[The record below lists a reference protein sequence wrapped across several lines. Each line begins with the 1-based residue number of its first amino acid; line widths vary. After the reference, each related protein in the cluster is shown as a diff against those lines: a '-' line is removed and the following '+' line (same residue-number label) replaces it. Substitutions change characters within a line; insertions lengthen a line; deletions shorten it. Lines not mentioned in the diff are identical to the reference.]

1 MERYKKKE
9 ILAAIGAL
17 EKANESIGR
26 TNNKAT
32 QVDVIDA
39 LSQCQETAILLGDY
53 FETQG
58 EEIISFVKILEDY
71 CENLYQMSIVLPDY
85 NQCRKL
91 SKKIQKQLPQ
101 LHNGIK
107 QKLPDD
113 KKEIIFLPYKASMWD
128 SLESV
133 WRAADEDKS
142 CDTFVVPIPYFDR
155 NPDGTLGQMHY
166 EGNEYPEYV
175 PVTSWEEYSIAERKP
190 DVIYF
195 HNPYDDSN
203 IITTVHPAFYAREL
217 KKYTNML
224 VYIPYFV
231 CAGDTVQEH
240 LCATPGTLYADKV
253 IVQSEAV
260 RKTYVEELHKFE
272 HENKCKNAFGNIEQK
287 VLALGSPKYD
297 KLLNT
302 RREDLNVPEEWKDM
316 IRKADGTNK
325 KVVLYNTSIA
335 SLLEKS
341 DEVIIKIRNTIDVFR
356 DMQDDVVL
364 LWRPHP
370 LMPATLQSMRPQL
383 WNEYSAIVSL
393 YKSEGWGIFDE
404 SSDSDRAI
412 AISDGYYGDGGSL
425 FALYEKTGKPM
436 MVQNVKILDRLMNL
450 GG

>member
-9 ILAAIGAL
+9 ILDAIGTL
-17 EKANESIGR
+17 EKANDSIIR
-26 TNNKAT
+26 TNNRAT
-32 QVDVIDA
+32 QTDVIDA
-39 LSQCQETAILLGDY
+39 LSQCQETAIFLGNY
-53 FETQG
+53 FETLG

-71 CENLYQMSIVLPDY
+71 CENLYQMSIVLSDS

-91 SKKIQKQLPQ
+91 SKRIQKQLTQ

-107 QKLPDD
+107 QEFPDD

-133 WRAADEDKS
+133 WKAADEDEN
-142 CDTFVVPIPYFDR
+142 CDAYVVPIPYFDR

-175 PVTSWEEYSIAERKP
+175 PVTSWEEYSITERKP
-190 DVIYF
+190 DVIYI

-231 CAGDTVQEH
+231 CAGDRVQEH
-240 LCATPGTLYADKV
+240 FCVTPGTLYADKV

-260 RKTYVEELHKFE
+260 RKTYVEELQKFE
-272 HENKCKNAFGNIEQK
+272 RENKCKNTFGSIEKK

-297 KLLNT
+297 KVLNT
-302 RREDLNVPEEWKDM
+302 RKCELDIPKEWLDVICKQ
-316 IRKADGTNK
+316 DGSMK
-325 KVVLYNTSIA
+325 KVILYNTSIA
-335 SLLEKS
+335 NILEHK
-341 DEVIIKIRNTIDVFR
+341 EMILMKIEDVLRVFKVS
-356 DMQDDVVL
+356 QEEIAL

-370 LMPATLQSMRPQL
+370 LMQATLQSMRPQL
-383 WNEYSAIVSL
+383 WKQYNDIVMH
-393 YKSEGWGIFDE
+393 YKLEGWGIFDD
-404 SSDSDRAI
+404 SSDMNRAI
-412 AISDGYYGDGGSL
+412 ALSDAYYGDGGSML
-425 FALYEKTGKPM
+425 ALYQKTGKP
-436 MVQNVKILDRLMNL
+436 ILIQKV
-450 GG
+450 

>member
-9 ILAAIGAL
+9 ILNAIGAL
-17 EKANESIGR
+17 EKANDNIRIKSNGADQ
-26 TNNKAT
+26 T
-32 QVDVIDA
+32 DVIDV

-53 FETQG
+53 FETLG
-58 EEIISFVKILEDY
+58 VKTISFVKILEDY
-71 CENLYQMSIVLPDY
+71 CENLYQMSIVLSDG

-91 SKKIQKQLPQ
+91 SKRIQKQLTQ

-107 QKLPDD
+107 QEFPDD
-113 KKEIIFLPYKASMWD
+113 KQEIVFLPYKASMWD

-133 WRAADEDKS
+133 WKAADEDEN
-142 CDTFVVPIPYFDR
+142 CDTYVVPIPYFDR

-175 PVTSWEEYSIAERKP
+175 PVTSWEEYAIAERKP
-190 DVIYF
+190 DVIYI

-217 KKYTNML
+217 ERYTNML

-231 CAGDTVQEH
+231 CEGDTVQEH
-240 LCATPGTLYADKV
+240 FCVTPGTLFADKV
-253 IVQSEAV
+253 IVQSEAI
-260 RKTYVEELHKFE
+260 RKIYVEELHKFE
-272 HENKCKNAFGNIEQK
+272 HENNCKNAFGNIEQK

-302 RREDLNVPEEWKDM
+302 RKEDLDIPEKWKNM

-325 KVVLYNTSIA
+325 KVILYNTSIA
-335 SLLEKS
+335 SFLEKNN
-341 DEVIIKIRNTIDVFR
+341 DVITKIRNTIVTFR
-356 DMQDDVVL
+356 DMQDDIIL

-370 LMPATLQSMRPQL
+370 LIPATLQSTKPQL
-383 WNEYSAIVSL
+383 WNEYSDIVSH
-393 YKSEGWGIFDE
+393 YQTERWGIFDE
-404 SSDSDRAI
+404 SSDVDRAI

-425 FALYEKTGKPM
+425 LALYQKTGKTIIRQS
-436 MVQNVKILDRLMNL
+436 V
-450 GG
+450 

>member
-9 ILAAIGAL
+9 ILDAIGTL
-17 EKANESIGR
+17 EKANDSIIR
-26 TNNKAT
+26 TNNRAT
-32 QVDVIDA
+32 QTDVIDA
-39 LSQCQETAILLGDY
+39 LSQCQETAIFLGNY
-53 FETQG
+53 FETLG
-58 EEIISFVKILEDY
+58 EEIIFFVRILEDY
-71 CENLYQMSIVLPDY
+71 CENLYQMSLVLSDG

-91 SKKIQKQLPQ
+91 SKRIQKQLTQ

-107 QKLPDD
+107 HEFPDD

-133 WRAADEDKS
+133 WKAADEDEN
-142 CDTFVVPIPYFDR
+142 CDAYVVPIPYFDR

-190 DVIYF
+190 DVIYI

-231 CAGDTVQEH
+231 CAGDRVQEH
-240 LCATPGTLYADKV
+240 FCVTPGTLYADKV

-260 RKTYVEELHKFE
+260 RKTYVEELQKFE
-272 HENKCKNAFGNIEQK
+272 LENKCKNTFGNIEKK

-297 KLLNT
+297 KVLNT
-302 RREDLNVPEEWKDM
+302 RKCGLDIPKEWLDV
-316 IRKADGTNK
+316 IRKQDGSMK
-325 KVVLYNTSIA
+325 KVILYNTSIA
-335 SLLEKS
+335 NILEHK
-341 DEVIIKIRNTIDVFR
+341 EMILMKIEDVLRVFKES
-356 DMQDDVVL
+356 QEEIAL

-370 LMPATLQSMRPQL
+370 LMQATLQSMRPQL
-383 WNEYSAIVSL
+383 WKQYNDIVMH
-393 YKSEGWGIFDE
+393 YKLEGWGIFDD
-404 SSDSDRAI
+404 SSDMNRAI
-412 AISDGYYGDGGSL
+412 ALSDAYYGDGGSML
-425 FALYEKTGKPM
+425 ALYQKTGKPIL
-436 MVQNVKILDRLMNL
+436 VQNVEVINKKRSW
-450 GG
+450 